1 MTYTP
6 GISRQ
11 IRWIAALVVL
21 AASGSVSTA
30 LAVPAKPQATAT
42 FAGGCFWSAESMF
55 EGLKGV
61 SSVVSGY
68 AGGTVKNPTYEQVC
82 DGTTGHAEAVQVTY
96 DPSLISYAE
105 LTDLYWHNIDPT
117 QVNGAF
123 CDHGRQYRSVIFYA
137 DDAQKKVAVESK
149 AQIEKTQPKFRGKIA
164 VAIEPFKNFYPVE
177 AYHQDFYKTNP
188 EHYNAYRVGCGRDRR
203 LKELWGAPGR
213 MASH

>member
-1 MTYTP
+1 MTS
-6 GISRQ
+6 GMKRVVMG
-11 IRWIAALVVL
+11 LVVVGAIGIAS
-21 AASGSVSTA
+21 AANA
-30 LAVPAKPQATAT
+30 AAAPRQATAT

-68 AGGTVKNPTYEQVC
+68 SGGTVKNPSYDEVC
-82 DGTTGHAEAVQVTY
+82 TGSTGHAEAVQITY
-96 DPSLISYAE
+96 DPSQISYAQ

-117 QVNGAF
+117 QVNAAF

-137 DDAQKKVAVESK
+137 DDAQKKVADASK

-164 VAIEPFKNFYPVE
+164 VAIEPYKNFYPAE
-177 AYHQDFYKTNP
+177 EYHQDFYRKNP
-188 EHYNAYRVGCGRDRR
+188 ERYNAYRVGCGRDRR

>member
-1 MTYTP
+1 MTS
-6 GISRQ
+6 GMKRVVMG
-11 IRWIAALVVL
+11 LVVVGAIGIAS
-21 AASGSVSTA
+21 AANA
-30 LAVPAKPQATAT
+30 AAAPRQATAT

-68 AGGTVKNPTYEQVC
+68 SGGTVKNPSYDEVC
-82 DGTTGHAEAVQVTY
+82 TGSTGHAEAVQITY
-96 DPSLISYAE
+96 DPSQISYAQ

-117 QVNGAF
+117 QVNAAF

-137 DDAQKKVAVESK
+137 DDAQKKVADASK

-164 VAIEPFKNFYPVE
+164 VAIEPYKNFYPAE
-177 AYHQDFYKTNP
+177 DYHQDFYRTHA

>member
-1 MTYTP
+1 MTSS
-6 GISRQ
+6 GMKRVVMGMVVAGAIGVASVAG
-11 IRWIAALVVL
+11 AA
-21 AASGSVSTA
+21 AA
-30 LAVPAKPQATAT
+30 KQEKAT
-42 FAGGCFWSAESMF
+42 FAGGCFWSAESTF

-68 AGGTVKNPTYEQVC
+68 AGGTVKNPSYDLVIT
-82 DGTTGHAEAVQVTY
+82 GTTGHAEAVQITY
-96 DPSLISYAE
+96 DPSQISYAQ

-137 DDAQKKVAVESK
+137 DAAQKKVADASK
-149 AQIEKTQPKFRGKIA
+149 AQIEKTHAKFRGKIA
-164 VAIEPFKNFYPVE
+164 VAIEPFKNFYPAE
-177 AYHQDFYKTNP
+177 EYHQDFYKKKP
-188 EHYNAYRVGCGRDRR
+188 EHYHADRVGCGRDKR